1 MNPFKNME
9 PGVWLRQGQ
18 IGAVWLAI
26 ALAGWWF
33 YPASAPVKDEP
44 LPPQVLVDSGAA
56 LSALPDVARLGLNP
70 ERVALGRRLFHDP
83 RLSKDDSVA
92 CASCH
97 DLARG
102 GADARPVSL
111 GAAGQPGI
119 INSPTVYNS
128 GFNFSQFWDGRAA
141 TLEAQ
146 VDGPISSPTEFA
158 SDWPSILKKLGK
170 DSDLSAAFGKAYP
183 DGLTAANVRQAIA
196 EFERSLVTPSRF
208 DRFLKGDTQALNAA
222 ETRGYGL
229 FRSYGCAACHQGVNI
244 GGNLYQRLGVVKD
257 YFQGRAV
264 KQADLGRY
272 NVTHNPEDRHVFK
285 VPSLRD
291 VALTAP
297 YFHDAS
303 AATLEEA
310 VSIMAR
316 YQLGVELPVEDRAD
330 LVAFL
335 KTLTGEGLGS

>member
-1 MNPFKNME
+1 MNPFKNMG
-9 PGVWLRQGQ
+9 PSVWLRQGQ
-18 IGAVWLAI
+18 IGAVWLAV

-33 YPASAPVKDEP
+33 YPVSAPVKEEP
-44 LPPQVLVDSGAA
+44 PPPQTLADSDTALPP
-56 LSALPDVARLGLNP
+56 LPDVSHLGLNP

-92 CASCH
+92 CAACH
-97 DLARG
+97 DLSKG

-111 GAAGQPGI
+111 GVAGQSGI

-141 TLEAQ
+141 SLEEQ

-170 DSDLSAAFGKAYP
+170 DADLSAAFRKAYP
-183 DGLTAANVRQAIA
+183 DGLTATNVRQAIA

-208 DRFLKGDTQALNAA
+208 DRFLKGDAQALNAA
-222 ETRGYGL
+222 ESRGYALFRGYG
-229 FRSYGCAACHQGVNI
+229 CTACHQGVNI

-257 YFQGRAV
+257 YFQGRPI
-264 KQADLGRY
+264 KPADLGRY
-272 NVTHNPEDRHVFK
+272 NVTHNAEDRHVFK
-285 VPSLRD
+285 VPSLRN

-303 AATLEEA
+303 STTLEDA
-310 VSIMAR
+310 VAIMAR
-316 YQLGVELPVEDRAD
+316 YQLGVELPAEDRAD

-335 KTLTGEGLGS
+335 KALTGEDLGS